1 MPQITSPWVLEH
13 PSNINNL
20 QWLIV
25 TGIGFILIAWL
36 VGKFI
41 IPMIG
46 GMLDERKKAIIDA
59 AAQVENTMHE
69 AEQMRNE
76 YKTRLDGIQE
86 ETRIRLEAAVKEAES
101 LQKQIQQE
109 AERDAQTLIQ
119 RGYDEVSRERAKAYL
134 RLKEQFVNDVI
145 NAAQYAA
152 QRSLGDED
160 KNRLIDEFI
169 DNVGVKS

>member
-46 GMLDERKKAIIDA
+46 GMLDERKKSIVDA
-59 AAQVENTMHE
+59 AAQVESTMHE
-69 AEQMRNE
+69 AEQMRND
-76 YKTRLDGIQE
+76 YKSRLDGIQE
-86 ETRIRLEAAVKEAES
+86 ETRIRLEAAVKEAEA
-101 LQKQIQQE
+101 LEQQIRQE
-109 AERDAQTLIQ
+109 TDRDAKNVIQ

-134 RLKEQFVNDVI
+134 RLKEQFVNDVV

-152 QRSLGDED
+152 QRTLGDAD
-160 KNRLIDEFI
+160 KNRLVDEFI